1 MAKAGKTKSGLQSN
15 SGLRVSDDQRSPR
28 FRRRKMQRMLKKN
41 PALLEELTK
50 QMLLN
55 GWRSEGYDESPK
67 AED

>member
-1 MAKAGKTKSGLQSN
+1 MAKAGRSKSGHGSHG
-15 SGLRVSDDQRSPR
+15 GLRVSDDQRSPR

-50 QMLLN
+50 QMILN
-55 GWRSEGYDESPK
+55 GTMPEGYMTPPK